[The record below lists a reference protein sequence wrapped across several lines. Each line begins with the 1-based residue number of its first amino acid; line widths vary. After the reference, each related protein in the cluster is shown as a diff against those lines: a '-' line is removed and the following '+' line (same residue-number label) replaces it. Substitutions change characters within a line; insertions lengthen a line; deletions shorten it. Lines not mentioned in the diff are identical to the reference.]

1 MAFRGFS
8 RACAGP
14 RPADVPKLEE
24 VFKPAAPP
32 VIVERYDDRRPCYA
46 HGRKALFHRWAVSA
60 HPVLPRGVE
69 PGDKDAHWFQYRNVT
84 ALVEYDDGTLGRV
97 YPSNLQFADGGGFD
111 NFKWLPP
118 LNTDEESQD
127 NGR

>member
-1 MAFRGFS
+1 MAFTSIFS
-8 RACAGP
+8 S
-14 RPADVPKLEE
+14 RPAAQTKMEDATLPSVADTL
-24 VFKPAAPP
+24 
-32 VIVERYDDRRPCYA
+32 IVERYDERRPCYA

-97 YPSNLQFADGGGFD
+97 YPSNLQFADGGGFE
-111 NFKWLPP
+111 NFTWLP
-118 LNTDEESQD
+118 LITEEAQA
-127 NGR
+127 NE